1 MPYAVEVSEA
11 GIWFGREGGLERG
24 EVASEGLVREVP
36 VDIGPEDVAFAPTDR
51 PSAMFTVA
59 HSPRMPSASHRKAL
73 AELAESELGPRLQR
87 HAIVSNSA
95 IAQGVVTALSWL
107 SRKPYEEKIFRTPTD
122 AIAWLQER
130 HPHVGEGLWSRISAR
145 VPASSRFEGG
155 R

>member
-11 GIWFGREGGLERG
+11 GIWFGREG
-24 EVASEGLVREVP
+24 
-36 VDIGPEDVAFAPTDR
+36 DVFWAYVHGDFTDEAFAGYLAALQAAFAPTDR

-122 AIAWLQER
+122 AIAWLRER
-130 HPHVGEGLWSRISAR
+130 HPHVGEGLWSDISAR